1 MIFAMKKIAYVE
13 TIDSPAGPLAFAINE
28 ENALLR
34 VKFVEGNYARTFEQE
49 LEQEGYLIKNDGN
62 RTAEA
67 RSQLL
72 EYTAGT
78 RQHFDLPLA
87 LEGTEW
93 QVAVWK
99 ALTEIPFGETRTYAQ
114 IAAMVGRPKA
124 ARAVG
129 RANATNHIPVV
140 VPCHRVIGADGSL
153 TGFAGG
159 TDLKT
164 RLLEHERK
172 ISSRAKLLV

>member
-1 MIFAMKKIAYVE
+1 MKKKAFVE
-13 TIDSPAGPLAFAINE
+13 TIDSPAGPLAFAVNE
-28 ENALLR
+28 DGALLR
-34 VKFVEGNYARTFEQE
+34 VKFVEGHYAQNIEQE
-49 LEQEGYLIKNDGN
+49 LERDGFEIATDTN

-67 RSQLL
+67 RQQLL

-78 RQHFDLPLA
+78 RQQFDLPLA
-87 LEGTEW
+87 LQGTDW
-93 QVAVWK
+93 QVAVWN
-99 ALTEIPFGETRTYAQ
+99 ALTRIPFGETRTYGQ

-129 RANATNHIPVV
+129 RANATNNIPLV

-159 TDLKT
+159 TELKT
-164 RLLEHERK
+164 RLLQHEK
-172 ISSRAKLLV
+172 SVLAK